1 MSQKPRLVGKNM
13 PAKQGVNA
21 FAQREKA
28 AWVKLLLTSVC
39 TVGSSITKLNGF
51 CLSGGTFHGP
61 TDVRGKGTSEVS
73 SATVSWSWA
82 VLSHSACID
91 SQTYQCTSQC
101 TRCTE
106 LPNVSRQG
114 SWQDYFRMSFLNTQ
128 SLEASWQGLL
138 SSLGLGNKK
147 RKKKKKTTTKH
158 ATLYWKWHCP
168 SYRTEG
174 ANILSILPALATKS
188 TQCLVSQ
195 K

>member
-21 FAQREKA
+21 FVQRERA
-28 AWVKLLLTSVC
+28 AWMKLLLTSIC
-39 TVGSSITKLNGF
+39 TVGSSITKLNDF
-51 CLSGGTFHGP
+51 FLSGGTFHGP
-61 TDVRGKGTSEVS
+61 TDNRGKGTNEVS

-82 VLSHSACID
+82 VLSDHACID

-101 TRCTE
+101 TRYTE

-114 SWQDYFRMSFLNTQ
+114 YWQDYFRMRFLIH
-128 SLEASWQGLL
+128 SHLRLHGKASCLPWGLET
-138 SSLGLGNKK
+138 KREK
-147 RKKKKKTTTKH
+147 RKKKRQQNMHSLLKM
-158 ATLYWKWHCP
+158 TLP

-174 ANILSILPALATKS
+174 ANILSILPALVTKS
-188 TQCLVSQ
+188 TQRLLSQ